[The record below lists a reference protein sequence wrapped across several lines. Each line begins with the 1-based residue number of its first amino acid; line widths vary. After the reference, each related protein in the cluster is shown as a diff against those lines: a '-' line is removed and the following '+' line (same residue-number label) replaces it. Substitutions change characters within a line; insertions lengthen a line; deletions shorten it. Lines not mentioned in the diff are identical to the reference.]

1 MKRFIKLHIFKKNS
15 RMVASPLACVQLI
28 SLFLYEKK
36 QHFSIQNTIK
46 IYTKTQLTLNYD
58 LFKKKIPGAVY
69 LCGAIG

>member
-1 MKRFIKLHIFKKNS
+1 
-15 RMVASPLACVQLI
+15 MVASPLARVQLI

-36 QHFSIQNTIK
+36 QRFSIQNAIK

-58 LFKKKIPGAVY
+58 LFLKKIPGAVY